1 MNKKNLDIALLLT
14 KFRKGDERAFSD
26 LYDLFVDKLYR
37 YLLFKIEEQAVDD
50 IIEVTFLK
58 AWENRLSFDETKSS
72 FLTWLIVIARNSVI
86 DYYRTKKETLNI
98 DDFAESLASE
108 APGPK
113 SNLEKKLVKDTL
125 QMALNKLEE
134 PYREIL
140 VLRYFEDLDYQEIAK
155 LVDKNENAVR
165 VINFRGLKKLKQLL
179 HDFAIDL

>member
-37 YLLFKIEEQAVDD
+37 YLLFKIEEQAIDD

-98 DDFAESLASE
+98 DDFAE
-108 APGPK
+108 
-113 SNLEKKLVKDTL
+113 
-125 QMALNKLEE
+125 

-179 HDFAIDL
+179 HDLAIDL